1 MDLKETAHILIDRIP
16 DNEYAE
22 KAIKQICAIAKK
34 AGKETRCAPKRRKLE
49 AHLSDM
55 RDEMI
60 GIMIRDRAAR

>member
-1 MDLKETAHILIDRIP
+1 MDIRSALTACIDKIP
-16 DNEYAE
+16 DTEEGNAALRKLY
-22 KAIKQICAIAKK
+22 AIAKK

-55 RDEMI
+55 CDEMI